1 MALMSRLSDFLQR
14 MFDDSEPTDISE
26 AEGAEGF
33 LMTTTEVAPPVLPSL
48 ARASD
53 APPAPAGEARQ
64 SRAQTLPPVPAPVEI
79 DAPVLSLPGE
89 ARAAAPVEPDEPQ
102 DPGEPPDVSLD
113 EPSAGDATAD
123 LDEPADPNE
132 VDPAPAEGDA
142 APLAISTVAASDP
155 EAGEVKT
162 ESVDDMMAMFR
173 ESSTTSDF
181 TDLTKDMEDVP
192 AQELLTEALALR
204 DMLVGATAAP
214 DNAA

>member
-53 APPAPAGEARQ
+53 TLPATVGEARQ
-64 SRAQTLPPVPAPVEI
+64 PRAQTLPPVPAPVEI

-102 DPGEPPDVSLD
+102 DPDEPPHVSPD
-113 EPSAGDATAD
+113 EPSAA
-123 LDEPADPNE
+123 DEPAE
-132 VDPAPAEGDA
+132 LAEQSEEAETLPADVDA
-142 APLAISTVAASDP
+142 APTAISIVAASEP

-173 ESSTTSDF
+173 DSSTVSEF